1 MAGKEIFLTPDGRR
15 KLEEELDYL
24 RTVKR
29 PEVARRIQAAKA
41 EGDISENAGYDE
53 AKNQQAFLEGRIMT
67 IENMLKNARMIDEEI
82 GPTDRVRLG
91 SHVTVKEGSEPP
103 ETFRIVGSAEAD
115 PGKGLISNES
125 PLGKALLGRTAGDQ
139 VQVRTPDGVLQFTII
154 EIQ

>member
-1 MAGKEIFLTPDGRR
+1 MASKEIFLTPDGRR

-24 RTVKR
+24 RTIKR
-29 PEVARRIQAAKA
+29 PEIARRIQAAKA

-53 AKNQQAFLEGRIMT
+53 AKNQQAFLEGRILT
-67 IENMLKNARMIDEEI
+67 IENMLKNARMIEEEV
-82 GPTDRVRLG
+82 GPSDQVRLG
-91 SHVTVKEGSEPP
+91 SRVTIKEGRESP

-125 PLGKALLGRTAGDQ
+125 PLGRALLGRTVGDQ
-139 VQVRTPDGVLQFTII
+139 VQVRTPDGVLQFNII

>member
-1 MAGKEIFLTPDGRR
+1 MASKEIFLTPDGRR

-29 PEVARRIQAAKA
+29 PEVARRIQAAKS

-67 IENMLKNARMIDEEI
+67 IENMLKNARMIDEEL

-91 SHVTVKEGSEPP
+91 SRVTVKEGGEAP

-125 PLGKALLGRTAGDQ
+125 PLGKALLERTVGDQ
-139 VQVRTPDGVLQFTII
+139 VQVRTPGGVLQFTVV